1 MNPSRT
7 HLPSLFSSLL
17 FLLGALFFFSIGLVM
32 GVTALGALLAGKS
45 IEANQTI
52 FFLAFGFE
60 GLILLI
66 ATFISIQKF
75 LNRPI
80 VEQPAVL
87 SLSRAQIAICI
98 ISAGI
103 AVLIGS
109 QISGNGSVNWWLLPV
124 LTIPAV
130 ALPLWLLLALGIQK
144 LPLGTRWQTWTVLGL
159 GMTLGPLILIILEA
173 IVIIIGFLG
182 AILYIFSQPEL
193 LVEVQRL
200 SQQMLLLDPNSEAA
214 LSLIA
219 PYLTQPI
226 VIVSALSYFALI
238 IPAIEEIFKPIGV
251 WIFGGKLES
260 PAQGFALGALSG
272 AGFALA
278 ETFGVSGQTSEWA
291 GLLLSRIGT
300 GVLHITTSA
309 LMGAAIVLAWHERR
323 YFRLLGTYLL
333 VIALHGLWNALAIT
347 YTFSGLGDF
356 LDQPGPFMTL
366 QQPIGIG
373 MGILAIVIF
382 GILIISN
389 RKMTAAASMLKP
401 PSGAAGI
408 ATGTTPET

>member
-7 HLPSLFSSLL
+7 HLPSLLSSLL

-32 GVTALGALLAGKS
+32 GVTALGALLAGKNV
-45 IEANQTI
+45 EANQTI

-75 LNRPI
+75 LNKPS
-80 VEQPAVL
+80 VEQHSIL
-87 SLSRAQIAICI
+87 LLSRAQIAICI
-98 ISAGI
+98 VAAGM

-109 QISGNGSVNWWLLPV
+109 LISGNGSVNWWLLPV

-144 LPLGTRWQTWTVLGL
+144 LPLGTRWQAWTVLGL
-159 GMTLGPLILIILEA
+159 GMTLGPLILITLEA
-173 IVIIIGFLG
+173 IVIIIGIIA
-182 AILYIFSQPEL
+182 AILYILSQPEL
-193 LVEVQRL
+193 AAEIQRL

-214 LSLIA
+214 LDLIA
-219 PYLTQPI
+219 PYLARPI
-226 VIVSALSYFALI
+226 VIGSALSYFALI

-251 WIFGGKLES
+251 WLFAGKLES
-260 PAQGFALGALSG
+260 AVQGFALGALSG

-291 GLLLSRIGT
+291 SLLLSRIGT
-300 GVLHITTSA
+300 GILHITTSA

-347 YTFSGLGDF
+347 YTFSSLVDL
-356 LDQPGPFMTL
+356 LDQPGPLMTL
-366 QQPIGIG
+366 QQPIGMG

-382 GILIISN
+382 GILIVSN
-389 RKMTAAASMLKP
+389 RKMV
-401 PSGAAGI
+401 PSIPAFGEI
-408 ATGTTPET
+408 PLPDPQEELE

>member
-1 MNPSRT
+1 
-7 HLPSLFSSLL
+7 
-17 FLLGALFFFSIGLVM
+17 M
-32 GVTALGALLAGKS
+32 GVTALGSLLAGKS
-45 IEANQTI
+45 VEANQTI

-66 ATFISIQKF
+66 TTFISIQKF
-75 LNRPI
+75 LNKPS
-80 VEQPAVL
+80 VEGQSIL
-87 SLSRAQIAICI
+87 LLSRAQIAICI
-98 ISAGI
+98 IAAGI
-103 AVLIGS
+103 AIVIGS
-109 QISGNGSVNWWLLPV
+109 QISSNRSVNWWLLPI

-130 ALPLWLLLALGIQK
+130 VLPLWLLLALGIQK

-159 GMTLGPLILIILEA
+159 GMTLGPLILITLEA
-173 IVIIIGFLG
+173 IVIIVGIIA
-182 AILYIFSQPEL
+182 AIVYIVSQPEL
-193 LVEVQRL
+193 SVEVQRL
-200 SQQMLLLDPNSEAA
+200 SQQMLLLDPNSEAV

-251 WIFGGKLES
+251 WIFAGKLES
-260 PAQGFALGALSG
+260 AAQGFALGALSG

-309 LMGAAIVLAWHERR
+309 LMGAAIVSAWRERR
-323 YFRLLGTYLL
+323 YFQLLGIYML
-333 VIALHGLWNALAIT
+333 VVALHGLWNALAIT
-347 YTFSGLGDF
+347 YTFSSLVDI
-356 LDQPGPFMTL
+356 LDQPGPLMTL

-373 MGILAIVIF
+373 MVILALVIF
-382 GILIISN
+382 GILIIFN
-389 RKMTAAASMLKP
+389 RKMTFSMSLLKP
-401 PSGAAGI
+401 PSAAAG
-408 ATGTTPET
+408 TTTRTTPEA

>member
-7 HLPSLFSSLL
+7 HLSSLFSSLL
-17 FLLGALFFFSIGLVM
+17 FLLGALFFFSIGLIM
-32 GVTALGALLAGKS
+32 GVTALGSLLAGKS
-45 IEANQTI
+45 VEANQTI

-66 ATFISIQKF
+66 TTFISIQKF
-75 LNRPI
+75 LNKPS
-80 VEQPAVL
+80 VEGQSIL
-87 SLSRAQIAICI
+87 LLSRAQIAICI
-98 ISAGI
+98 IAAGI
-103 AVLIGS
+103 AIVIGS
-109 QISGNGSVNWWLLPV
+109 QISSNRSVNWWLLPI

-130 ALPLWLLLALGIQK
+130 VLPLWLLLALGIQK

-159 GMTLGPLILIILEA
+159 GMTLGPLILITLEA
-173 IVIIIGFLG
+173 IVIIVGIIA
-182 AILYIFSQPEL
+182 AIVYIVSQPEL
-193 LVEVQRL
+193 SVEVQRL
-200 SQQMLLLDPNSEAA
+200 SQQMLLLDPNSEAV

-251 WIFGGKLES
+251 WIFAGKLES
-260 PAQGFALGALSG
+260 AAQGFALGALSG

-309 LMGAAIVLAWHERR
+309 LMGAAIVSAWRERR
-323 YFRLLGTYLL
+323 YFQLLGIYML
-333 VIALHGLWNALAIT
+333 VVALHGLWNALAIT
-347 YTFSGLGDF
+347 YTFSSLVDI
-356 LDQPGPFMTL
+356 LDQPGPLMTL

-373 MGILAIVIF
+373 MVILALVIF
-382 GILIISN
+382 GILIIFN
-389 RKMTAAASMLKP
+389 RKMTFSMSLLKP
-401 PSGAAGI
+401 PSAAAG
-408 ATGTTPET
+408 TTTRTTPEA

>member
-1 MNPSRT
+1 
-7 HLPSLFSSLL
+7 
-17 FLLGALFFFSIGLVM
+17 M
-32 GVTALGALLAGKS
+32 GVTALGSLLAGKS
-45 IEANQTI
+45 VEANQTI

-75 LNRPI
+75 LNKPT
-80 VEQPAVL
+80 VEGQSLL
-87 SLSRAQIAICI
+87 SLSGAQIAVCI
-98 ISAGI
+98 IAAGI

-109 QISGNGSVNWWLLPV
+109 LISSNESINWWLLPV
-124 LTIPAV
+124 LTIPGSCASTMAV
-130 ALPLWLLLALGIQK
+130 AGIRHPKTSIGNALANMDRAGS
-144 LPLGTRWQTWTVLGL
+144 RNDS
-159 GMTLGPLILIILEA
+159 GPLILIILEA
-173 IVIIIGFLG
+173 VVIIIGFIG

-200 SQQMLLLDPNSEAA
+200 SQEMLLLDPNSEAA

-219 PYLTQPI
+219 PYLARPI
-226 VIVSALSYFALI
+226 VLVSALSYFALI

-251 WIFGGKLES
+251 WLFAGKLES

-291 GLLLSRIGT
+291 SLLLSRIGT

-309 LMGAAIVLAWHERR
+309 LMGAAIVLAWRERR

-333 VIALHGLWNALAIT
+333 VIALHGLWNALAII
-347 YTFSGLGDF
+347 YTFSSLGDF
-356 LDQPGPFMTL
+356 LDQPGPLMTL

-382 GILIISN
+382 GILILSN
-389 RKMTAAASMLKP
+389 RKIAPSSSLLKP
-401 PSGAAGI
+401 PSSAADSP
-408 ATGTTPET
+408 PEP

>member
-1 MNPSRT
+1 M
-7 HLPSLFSSLL
+7 
-17 FLLGALFFFSIGLVM
+17 
-32 GVTALGALLAGKS
+32 
-45 IEANQTI
+45 
-52 FFLAFGFE
+52 
-60 GLILLI
+60 
-66 ATFISIQKF
+66 
-75 LNRPI
+75 
-80 VEQPAVL
+80 
-87 SLSRAQIAICI
+87 
-98 ISAGI
+98 
-103 AVLIGS
+103 
-109 QISGNGSVNWWLLPV
+109 
-124 LTIPAV
+124 
-130 ALPLWLLLALGIQK
+130 
-144 LPLGTRWQTWTVLGL
+144 
-159 GMTLGPLILIILEA
+159 
-173 IVIIIGFLG
+173 
-182 AILYIFSQPEL
+182 
-193 LVEVQRL
+193 
-200 SQQMLLLDPNSEAA
+200 
-214 LSLIA
+214 
-219 PYLTQPI
+219 
-226 VIVSALSYFALI
+226 IVSALSYFALI

-291 GLLLSRIGT
+291 SLLLSRIGT
-300 GVLHITTSA
+300 GILHITTSA
-309 LMGAAIVLAWHERR
+309 LMGAAIVLAWHQRR

-347 YTFSGLGDF
+347 YTFSSLGDL

-401 PSGAAGI
+401 PSAAAGI

>member
-32 GVTALGALLAGKS
+32 GVSALGALLAGKS
-45 IEANQTI
+45 VEANQTI

-75 LNRPI
+75 LNKPSVDGRSI
-80 VEQPAVL
+80 L
-87 SLSRAQIAICI
+87 SFSHAQIAIYI
-98 ISAGI
+98 IASGI
-103 AVLIGS
+103 AVLTGS
-109 QISGNGSVNWWLLPV
+109 QISGNGSVNWWLLPM

-130 ALPLWLLLALGIQK
+130 VLPLWLLLGLGIQK

-159 GMTLGPLILIILEA
+159 GMTLGPLILITLEA
-173 IVIIIGFLG
+173 IAIIVGIIA
-182 AILYIFSQPEL
+182 AIVYIVSQPEL
-193 LVEVQRL
+193 SVEVQRL
-200 SQQMLLLDPNSEAA
+200 AQQMLLLDPNSEAA

-219 PYLTQPI
+219 PYLTRPI
-226 VIVSALSYFALI
+226 VMISAFSYFALI
-238 IPAIEEIFKPIGV
+238 IPVIEEIFKPIGV
-251 WIFGGKLES
+251 WIFAGKLES
-260 PAQGFALGALSG
+260 AAQGFALGALSG

-300 GVLHITTSA
+300 GILHITTSA
-309 LMGAAIVLAWHERR
+309 LMGAAIVSAWRERR
-323 YFRLLGTYLL
+323 YFQLLGIYML
-333 VIALHGLWNALAIT
+333 VVALHGLWNALAIT
-347 YTFSGLGDF
+347 YTFSSLVDF
-356 LDQPGPFMTL
+356 LDQPGPLMTL

-373 MGILAIVIF
+373 MVILALVMF

-389 RKMTAAASMLKP
+389 RKMTFSVSLLKP
-401 PSGAAGI
+401 PSAA
-408 ATGTTPET
+408 AGTTPEA

>member
-1 MNPSRT
+1 M
-7 HLPSLFSSLL
+7 
-17 FLLGALFFFSIGLVM
+17 GA
-32 GVTALGALLAGKS
+32 TALGSLLAGKNV
-45 IEANQTI
+45 EASQTI

-75 LNRPI
+75 LNKPS
-80 VEQPAVL
+80 VEQDSIL

-98 ISAGI
+98 IATGI
-103 AVLIGS
+103 VVLIGS
-109 QISGNGSVNWWLLPV
+109 QISGNASVNWWLLPV

-159 GMTLGPLILIILEA
+159 GMTLGPLILVALEVFAIIVGIIAA
-173 IVIIIGFLG
+173 IV
-182 AILYIFSQPEL
+182 YIVLQPEL
-193 LVEVQRL
+193 SAEVQRL
-200 SQQMLLLDPNSEAA
+200 SQQMLLLDPNSEAT

-226 VIVSALSYFALI
+226 VIISALSYFALI

-251 WIFGGKLES
+251 WIFARKLDS
-260 PAQGFALGALSG
+260 AAQGFALGALSG

-278 ETFGVSGQTSEWA
+278 ETFGVSGQTSEWT

-309 LMGAAIVLAWHERR
+309 LMGAAIVLAWRERR
-323 YFRLLGTYLL
+323 YFRLLGIYILA
-333 VIALHGLWNALAIT
+333 VALHGLWNGLAIT
-347 YTFSGLGDF
+347 YTFSSLVNF
-356 LDQPGPFMTL
+356 LDQPGPLLIL

-373 MGILAIVIF
+373 MGMLAIVIF

-389 RKMTAAASMLKP
+389 RKLVS
-401 PSGAAGI
+401 SVRDFG
-408 ATGTTPET
+408 GTPTPNPQEELE

>member
-1 MNPSRT
+1 
-7 HLPSLFSSLL
+7 
-17 FLLGALFFFSIGLVM
+17 M
-32 GVTALGALLAGKS
+32 GVTALGSLLAGKS
-45 IEANQTI
+45 VEANQTI

-66 ATFISIQKF
+66 TTFISIQKF
-75 LNRPI
+75 LNKPS
-80 VEQPAVL
+80 VEGQSIL
-87 SLSRAQIAICI
+87 LLSRAQIAICI
-98 ISAGI
+98 IAAGI
-103 AVLIGS
+103 AIVIGS
-109 QISGNGSVNWWLLPV
+109 QISSNRSVNWWLLPI

-130 ALPLWLLLALGIQK
+130 VLPLWLLLALGIQK

-159 GMTLGPLILIILEA
+159 GMTLGPLILITLEA
-173 IVIIIGFLG
+173 IVIIVGIIA
-182 AILYIFSQPEL
+182 AIVYIVSQPEL
-193 LVEVQRL
+193 SVEVQRL
-200 SQQMLLLDPNSEAA
+200 SQQMLLLDPNSEAV

-251 WIFGGKLES
+251 WIFAGKLES
-260 PAQGFALGALSG
+260 AAQGFALGALSG

-309 LMGAAIVLAWHERR
+309 LMGAAIVSAWRERR
-323 YFRLLGTYLL
+323 YFQLLGIYML
-333 VIALHGLWNALAIT
+333 VVALHGLWNALAIT
-347 YTFSGLGDF
+347 YTFSSLVDI
-356 LDQPGPFMTL
+356 LDQPGPLMTL

-373 MGILAIVIF
+373 MVILALVIF
-382 GILIISN
+382 GILIIFN
-389 RKMTAAASMLKP
+389 RKMTFSMSLLKP
-401 PSGAAGI
+401 PSAAAGTT
-408 ATGTTPET
+408 TGTTPEA

>member
-1 MNPSRT
+1 
-7 HLPSLFSSLL
+7 
-17 FLLGALFFFSIGLVM
+17 M
-32 GVTALGALLAGKS
+32 GVTALGSLLAGKS
-45 IEANQTI
+45 VEANQTI

-66 ATFISIQKF
+66 TTFISIQKF
-75 LNRPI
+75 LNKPS
-80 VEQPAVL
+80 VEGQSIL
-87 SLSRAQIAICI
+87 LLSRAQIAICI
-98 ISAGI
+98 IAAGI
-103 AVLIGS
+103 AIVIGS
-109 QISGNGSVNWWLLPV
+109 QISSNRSVNWWLLPI

-130 ALPLWLLLALGIQK
+130 VLPLWLLLALGIQK

-159 GMTLGPLILIILEA
+159 GMTLGPLILITLEA
-173 IVIIIGFLG
+173 IVIIVGIIA
-182 AILYIFSQPEL
+182 AIVYIISQPEL
-193 LVEVQRL
+193 SVEVQRL
-200 SQQMLLLDPNSEAA
+200 SQQMLLLDPNSEAV

-251 WIFGGKLES
+251 WIFAGKLES
-260 PAQGFALGALSG
+260 AAQGFALGALSG

-309 LMGAAIVLAWHERR
+309 LMGAAIVSAWRERR
-323 YFRLLGTYLL
+323 YFQLLGIYML
-333 VIALHGLWNALAIT
+333 VVALHGLWNALAIT
-347 YTFSGLGDF
+347 YTFSSLVDI
-356 LDQPGPFMTL
+356 LDQPGPLMTL

-373 MGILAIVIF
+373 MVILALVIF
-382 GILIISN
+382 GILIIFN
-389 RKMTAAASMLKP
+389 RKMTFSMSLLKP
-401 PSGAAGI
+401 PSAAAG
-408 ATGTTPET
+408 TTTRTTPEA

>member
-1 MNPSRT
+1 MNSSRT
-7 HLPSLFSSLL
+7 HLPSLLSSLL
-17 FLLGALFFFSIGLVM
+17 FLLGALFFFSIGLIM
-32 GVTALGALLAGKS
+32 GAAALGSVLAGKNV
-45 IEANQTI
+45 EASQTI

-75 LNRPI
+75 LNKPSS
-80 VEQPAVL
+80 EQHSIL
-87 SLSRAQIAICI
+87 SLSGAQIAICI
-98 ISAGI
+98 IAAGTV
-103 AVLIGS
+103 VLIGS
-109 QISGNGSVNWWLLPV
+109 QISGNQSVNWWLLPV

-130 ALPLWLLLALGIQK
+130 ALPLWLLLGLGIQK

-159 GMTLGPLILIILEA
+159 GMTLGPLILITLEA
-173 IVIIIGFLG
+173 LVIIIGLIG
-182 AILYIFSQPEL
+182 AILYILSQPEL
-193 LVEVQRL
+193 SAEVQRL

-219 PYLTQPI
+219 PYLTRPI

-251 WIFGGKLES
+251 WIFAGKLES

-300 GVLHITTSA
+300 GLLHITTSA
-309 LMGAAIVLAWHERR
+309 LMGAAIVLAWRERR
-323 YFRLLGTYLL
+323 YFRLIGTYILA
-333 VIALHGLWNALAIT
+333 VALHGFWNALAIT
-347 YTFSGLGDF
+347 YTFSSLVDF
-356 LDQPGPFMTL
+356 LNQPGPLMTL

-389 RKMTAAASMLKP
+389 HKMTVAASMLKP
-401 PSGAAGI
+401 PSE